1 MSPVPDLYETTSL
14 LPYLNGD
21 ACVRLCLTDP
31 AASGDGGRFPFFI
44 LDDSDPVTR
53 LLAGRFV
60 TGGGGVLKRVFL
72 LMGRDRYLLPA
83 SSPWPVSN
91 PDMDAAWSKALPCR
105 ESGRDDTAPL
115 SLAGR
120 AGPDGFLPFSPLF
133 YCTKRDLFFHPPCPL
148 CGSPLRLCVDD
159 HLLAGR
165 FLQPYSSTTY
175 RYLYCGQCADREDAA
190 FYIYERD
197 HSSPPALRDCRDLVR
212 SFSSPGATVSR
223 ETMFPC
229 GECPERRVC
238 FGAEFA
244 ADGRIVPFSFYP
256 FHLLVF
262 DAFTLHS
269 REFLSLISGAS
280 FDETGGRLHPLR
292 DRARLDC
299 LKVFRGDTPSAAL
312 LFPFTDSRCW
322 LEILYLKL
330 SFLEDLLLRAAR
342 VPSDMS
348 LSLDAVWVKIPER
361 SDRLPCWWNFSIGV
375 VDIIRPRPAFSSFA
389 VQTSAAPLL
398 HAGLIFFSVL
408 LANGR
413 QDAAEVFRALEGGMG
428 GEGESAGRSWE
439 LPDGDSVFAPE
450 NIFRDPGSF
459 RIPASWHSL
468 WRRAL
473 LIGFQLLRSS
483 RDGDCGRGWEAFRED
498 MPALRSDV
506 RRALF
511 AQVPEAPEEAAGK
524 ASPPDGQWVH
534 DLLMRIA
541 GRWRDE
547 QNAAPPPPPP
557 ESGAPD
563 GIMETVILSGS
574 REDGDFSGF
583 MDTDEFME
591 TIILSPRDRAGNTA
605 PPLPGECDEAVP
617 ETLIIQ
623 TDRPEPANNGREVA
637 GPPTEPP
644 GQAEPPEPL
653 DTHSGEEDDLAE
665 TVILAPRGS
674 DPRMKGRRGK
684 NGA

>member
-60 TGGGGVLKRVFL
+60 TGGGSVLKRVFL

-91 PDMDAAWSKALPCR
+91 PVMDAAWRNALSRR
-105 ESGRDDTAPL
+105 ESGGDDTAPL

-120 AGPDGFLPFSPLF
+120 AGPDGILPFSPLF

-159 HLLAGR
+159 HLLAAR
-165 FLQPYSSTTY
+165 SLQPYSSTTY
-175 RYLYCGQCADREDAA
+175 RYLYCGECADREDAA
-190 FYIYERD
+190 FYIHERD
-197 HSSPPALRDCRDLVR
+197 HSSPPALRDRRDLVR
-212 SFSSPGATVSR
+212 SFSSPGATASR

-229 GECPERRVC
+229 AECPERPVC
-238 FGAEFA
+238 FGPEFA

-280 FDETGGRLHPLR
+280 FDETGSLLHPLR

-299 LKVFRGDTPSAAL
+299 LKVFRGDMPSAAP
-312 LFPFTDSRCW
+312 LFPVADARRW

-330 SFLEDLLLRAAR
+330 SFLEDLLPRAAQCS
-342 VPSDMS
+342 PDMS
-348 LSLDAVWVKIPER
+348 LSLDAVWVRLPAR
-361 SDRLPCWWNFSIGV
+361 SDRLPCWWSFSVGV
-375 VDIIRPRPAFSSFA
+375 VDIIRPRPVFSSFA
-389 VQTSAAPLL
+389 LESSAAPLL
-398 HAGLIFFSVL
+398 HAGLICFSVL

-413 QDAAEVFRALEGGMG
+413 QGAAEVFRALEAGMSGGG
-428 GEGESAGRSWE
+428 GSADQPRGF
-439 LPDGDSVFAPE
+439 PDGDSMFAPE
-450 NIFRDPGSF
+450 NIFWDPGRLSV
-459 RIPASWHSL
+459 PDSWNTL

-483 RDGDCGRGWEAFRED
+483 REGDCGRGWEAFRED

-506 RRALF
+506 RDALF
-511 AQVPEAPEEAAGK
+511 AQVPAEPEESGGK
-524 ASPPDGQWVH
+524 APPPDGQWVR

-547 QNAAPPPPPP
+547 QKAAPPSSPP

-591 TIILSPRDRAGNTA
+591 TIILSPRDRAVNPA
-605 PPLPGECDEAVP
+605 PPPPRECDEAVP

-623 TDRPEPANNGREVA
+623 ADRPETANNGREVA
-637 GPPTEPP
+637 GPSTESP
-644 GQAEPPEPL
+644 GQTESAEPL
-653 DTHSGEEDDLAE
+653 DTPSGEEDDLAE